1 MGLLKTIL
9 PIVSVLNILLNLMVL
24 LNPAGMVSSFAS
36 AGDVKGLEA
45 HVESP
50 FAAYLIFQLCAARIA
65 LYSLGIVAYFRGSG
79 MRLYVGLIFLA
90 AGLAS
95 VYPDVTT
102 PFEFVAAKGRDRAMD
117 VVIPFDLSNEG
128 LAKRIL
134 LRLVLTAPLAIGL
147 VAHAFEPGLL
157 TTDKA
162 SKTTKTN

>member
-9 PIVSVLNILLNLMVL
+9 PIVSVLNILLNLMVM

-36 AGDVKGLEA
+36 TGDIKGLSA

-79 MRLYVGLIFLA
+79 MRLYVGLIFLV

-95 VYPDVTT
+95 VYPDVTWHRWASST
-102 PFEFVAAKGRDRAMD
+102 P
-117 VVIPFDLSNEG
+117 
-128 LAKRIL
+128 
-134 LRLVLTAPLAIGL
+134 LTATTSVRLPAQRMAQLSRPPRNVRQPWFSDKKHSHGGL
-147 VAHAFEPGLL
+147 SPSVV
-157 TTDKA
+157 
-162 SKTTKTN
+162 

>member
-1 MGLLKTIL
+1 MSQTAQSRGPLTTQ
-9 PIVSVLNILLNLMVL
+9 V
-24 LNPAGMVSSFAS
+24 
-36 AGDVKGLEA
+36 
-45 HVESP
+45 
-50 FAAYLIFQLCAARIA
+50 AAYLIFQLCAARIA

-79 MRLYVGLIFLA
+79 MRLYVGLIFLV

-95 VYPDVTT
+95 VYPDVT
-102 PFEFVAAKGRDRAMD
+102 MD
-117 VVIPFDLSNEG
+117 VVVAFDLSNEG

-134 LRLVLTAPLAIGL
+134 LRLVFTAPLAIGL